1 MDKAQAIDAFWNRFL
16 PAYDENTV
24 PSDIK
29 MPYITYSVATDSLGG
44 FLSMTA
50 SLWYRSDSWAEI
62 SRKAEEIAEFIAK
75 MNPPSIPL
83 DNGRLY
89 ISKGLPF
96 AQRMSEPSDSAVR
109 RIVLQIN
116 AEFLTAY

>member
-62 SRKAEEIAEFIAK
+62 SRKAEEIAEYITK